1 MTNNLHGRNFSAEIY
16 GIPVLGTISVGKLGG
31 IYLCQDR
38 LAGGGFNC
46 DDKFGYEYTWYVTEG
61 GLCDEITNLKILP
74 SALEYHALFTK
85 ILSNTGTAWQDDGSY
100 WVVPD
105 EVAAEITAFMDK
117 IEAVD
122 VENLGESKN

>member
-1 MTNNLHGRNFSAEIY
+1 MNNLHGSHFSAEIH
-16 GIPVLGTISVGKLGG
+16 GIPLLGTISVGKFDG

-38 LAGGGFNC
+38 WDGGNYSC
-46 DDKFGYEYTWYVTEG
+46 DDKFGHEYAWYYVPG
-61 GLCDEITNLKILP
+61 ISDEVTNLKILL
-74 SALEYHALFTK
+74 SAIEYHALFTK

-105 EVAAEITAFMDK
+105 EVAEEITAFMGK

-122 VENLGESKN
+122 VKNLGKSKNQ